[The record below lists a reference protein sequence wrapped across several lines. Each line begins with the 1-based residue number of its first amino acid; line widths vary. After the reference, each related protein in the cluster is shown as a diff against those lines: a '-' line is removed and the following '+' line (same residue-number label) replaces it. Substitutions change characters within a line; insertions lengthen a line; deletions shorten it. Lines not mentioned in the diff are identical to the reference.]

1 MQVAVEVLGWDAV
14 LCAGAEDGFDGP
26 AGDGVGGVFR
36 QPVARAGF
44 EEGSE
49 LPGRVSFCFVRLFFL
64 MGAGLRIGNS
74 E

>member
-1 MQVAVEVLGWDAV
+1 MQVAVEVLGRDAV

-44 EEGSE
+44 EEGSDGE
-49 LPGRVSFCFVRLFFL
+49 GLGSVLFGCFF
-64 MGAGLRIGNS
+64 
-74 E
+74 